1 MGQLHDFKES
11 LQGEAS
17 FKQLL
22 L

>member
-1 MGQLHDFKES
+1 MGKLHNFKES